1 MKKILLVAVAALF
14 FIQCSQAGN
23 KKEESAANQQV
34 ATTVIHISKDQFL
47 KQVFNYEKNSKDVVY
62 LGNKPCIVDF
72 YADWCGPCRK
82 LSPILEELSK
92 EYNGKIIVY
101 KVDTEKERQLSGEL
115 GIQALPT
122 LLFFPMKGKPTA
134 TQGYMAKEDL
144 KKIIDKE
151 LLKLTK

>member
-1 MKKILLVAVAALF
+1 MKKIFLIAVAALF
-14 FIQCSQAGN
+14 FVQCSRAGN
-23 KKEESAANQQV
+23 KKEASTTSQKLEQ
-34 ATTVIHISKDQFL
+34 TVIHITKAQFL
-47 KQVFNYEKNSKDVVY
+47 KEVYNYELNSSVVIY
-62 LGNKPCIVDF
+62 RGKKPCIVDF

-92 EYNGKIIVY
+92 EYNGKIVVY
-101 KVDTEKERQLSGEL
+101 KVDTDKEKQLSGDL

-134 TQGYMAKEDL
+134 TQGYMPKEDL

-151 LLKLTK
+151 LFK